1 MINILQLGAESHKI
15 ATRESVSFPIWHR
28 KTPAHPKNAL
38 LFIYFNASPLLVFHR
53 GRGFPS
59 PAPWSTS
66 SSGALG
72 LWCCLQRLTPGNL
85 SPPLHNKLQIKRK
98 SSLSNISQL
107 PNNHTATEFHKPW
120 WHALRSWKARHVYPI
135 LSLQTHSH
143 TLGRLYCWYSN
154 RSFCLTLFDA
164 GAKFTYFSSWC

>member
-120 WHALRSWKARHVYPI
+120 CIEELKSTSRLPYLESPNTLTHTRQAI
-135 LSLQTHSH
+135 LLV
-143 TLGRLYCWYSN
+143 
-154 RSFCLTLFDA
+154 F
-164 GAKFTYFSSWC
+164 